1 MVAGFVP
8 HIDSEIAKY
17 PKLGGNSESVS
28 VCSGKL
34 MAQCS
39 DDCLFQGW
47 NETYAYKLPM
57 EFSDGKTRLTQVVAA
72 LSISD
77 QQEAD
82 KLLGDPLS
90 CQSAVFLTP
99 TT

>member
-8 HIDSEIAKY
+8 HIDPEIAKY

-39 DDCLFQGW
+39 DDGLYQGW
-47 NETYAYKLPM
+47 NETYANKLP
-57 EFSDGKTRLTQVVAA
+57 T
-72 LSISD
+72 
-77 QQEAD
+77 
-82 KLLGDPLS
+82 
-90 CQSAVFLTP
+90 
-99 TT
+99 